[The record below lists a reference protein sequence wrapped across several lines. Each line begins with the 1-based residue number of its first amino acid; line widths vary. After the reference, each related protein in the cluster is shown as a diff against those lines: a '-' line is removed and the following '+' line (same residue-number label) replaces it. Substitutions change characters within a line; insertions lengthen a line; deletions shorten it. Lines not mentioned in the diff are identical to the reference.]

1 MLYFILYLLADQD
14 GLYDPTHY
22 NDRLL
27 LGLKGT
33 MSEAELHIIK
43 NRMREGRWNKAR
55 RGELFSHPPVGY
67 IRFPSGDYI
76 KDPDEQVQSV
86 IELIFNKFFE
96 LRTINRL
103 LQYLVK
109 NGIEIEFR
117 NRTRFDKGQLQWR
130 RPNRMTLQNIGHN
143 LLQKYMG

>member
-1 MLYFILYLLADQD
+1 ML
-14 GLYDPTHY
+14 
-22 NDRLL
+22 
-27 LGLKGT
+27 
-33 MSEAELHIIK
+33 
-43 NRMREGRWNKAR
+43 GRWNKAR

-67 IRFPSGDYI
+67 IRSPSGDYI

-109 NGIEIEFR
+109 NGIEIGFR

-130 RPNRMTLQNIGHN
+130 RPNRMTLQNILTHPVYAGAYRYGHR
-143 LLQKYMG
+143 LVDSKRKKPGRPSSGRTSDKSKG